1 MSVRFTPAAQRQLLE
16 ALEFIATRRPSAA
29 RRFLQR
35 VRARLESLEA
45 FPEAGRP
52 VPEFPE
58 LPFRELLVPPY
69 RLFYRVR
76 ESGIWVV
83 GVWHDARLPRE
94 PE

>member
-1 MSVRFTPAAQRQLLE
+1 VSVRFTPAAQRQLLE
-16 ALEFIATRRPSAA
+16 ALEFLAARRPSAA
-29 RRFLQR
+29 RAFLQR
-35 VRARLESLEA
+35 VRARLEVLEDYSQ
-45 FPEAGRP
+45 AGRR

-58 LPFRELLVPPY
+58 LPVREVLVPPY

-76 ESGIWVV
+76 ESGVWLV